1 MNVKT
6 FIDRP
11 ILSGVISVLMVLVG
25 VIGLSQLALEQFPEI
40 APPTVRIMASYT
52 GANAETVQK
61 SVVVP
66 LEEAIN
72 GVEGMMYMTSN
83 ASNNGSGSIGIF
95 FRQGTDPDM
104 AMVNVQNRAATVQGR
119 LPSDVVKS
127 GLTVRK
133 RQTSNIKQIAIYSP
147 DSTFDRAFLA
157 NYTKINIEP
166 RLSRIPGVGEVN
178 VMGADYS
185 MRIWL
190 DPLKMA
196 RYNLTPSDI
205 TQVLNEQNVEVA
217 TGTLGAESSNTFQYV
232 LKYRGRY
239 EDEQGYE
246 NLVIRSLPNGDV
258 LRIKD
263 IAKVELGSQN
273 YNIIAET
280 NGSPGVNVSIN
291 QVAGSNANEIIKQ
304 IDREIEEIR
313 GSLPP
318 GIVIEDLESKK
329 DFLDASI
336 TSVVET
342 LLEALALV
350 ILVVFLFL
358 QSWRATII
366 PAVAIMVSLVA
377 TLAVIYAI
385 GFSLN
390 MLTLFAL
397 VLVIGTVVDDAIV
410 VVEAVQA
417 KLDATHRDRSRGS
430 SDEQPTGPVPMSRQS
445 TIEAMH
451 DITSALVTTT
461 LVFMAVFVPVC
472 FIGGVTGTFYTQFG
486 LTMAIAVGISL
497 FNALTLSPA
506 LSALIMR
513 PNNVSNGL
521 NGYDGAD
528 AHSTHSF
535 LRLFNAGFNAL
546 LERYKRAVT
555 AIIPKK
561 WLAAALVV
569 IAIVGLG
576 WMMRTTKTGLVPNE
590 DMGTVF
596 INVQASPGSSLQQ
609 TYHILKEVEARIKD
623 LPQLRIYSLIA
634 GNSNNFEQSSS
645 NGNFTLKL
653 KKWGERKGKGDDV
666 QSVVDEIYRRTADIA
681 NAKIQV
687 NTQNMLPGFGRINGF
702 ELHVQDKHGGTIQE
716 LLDQTNRLI
725 AALNERPEISRAFT
739 NFSLKYPQY
748 RVEVDAALCKR
759 RGVSPS
765 DVLAALS
772 GYVGGSYASNF
783 VRFTKLYRVMVQA
796 SPEYRLDTESL
807 NNIFV
812 RSSSGEMS
820 PIGQYI
826 TLTRIYGSETL
837 ARFNLFPSI
846 QCGGTTAEG
855 YSSGQAIDAIRETA
869 AEVLPEGYGYEF
881 GGMSREEA
889 SAQNTTALVFV
900 ICIVFIYLI
909 LCALYESLFIPM
921 AVILSVPFGLAGSFI
936 FAHLWGL
943 ENNIYMQTGLIMLI
957 GLLSKT
963 AILLTE
969 YASTRRR
976 QGMGIVEAALDAAA
990 VRLRPILMTSLTMIF
1005 GLLPLA
1011 LATGVGANGN
1021 RSLGVGTIGG
1031 MLIGTIALLF
1041 IVPCLFVIFQVIEE
1055 KVFGRKANN
1064 V

>member
-1 MNVKT
+1 M
-6 FIDRP
+6 
-11 ILSGVISVLMVLVG
+11 LMVLVG
-25 VIGLSQLALEQFPEI
+25 IIGLSRLALEQFPEI
-40 APPTVRIMASYT
+40 APPTVRVMASYT

-61 SVVVP
+61 SVIVP

-72 GVEGMMYMTSN
+72 GVEGMMYMTSS
-83 ASNNGSGSIGIF
+83 ASNNGTASIGIF
-95 FRQGTDPDM
+95 FRQGTDPNM

-133 RQTSNIKQIAIYSP
+133 RQTSNIKQIAVYSP
-147 DSTFDRAFLA
+147 DSTFDRSFLA

-196 RYNLTPSDI
+196 RYGLTPADV

-217 TGTLGAESSNTFQYV
+217 TGTLGAESDNTFQYV

-239 EDEQGYE
+239 EEEQEYE
-246 NLVIRSLPNGDV
+246 NLVVRSLPDGDV
-258 LRIKD
+258 LRIGD
-263 IAKVELGSQN
+263 IARVELGSQN
-273 YNIIAET
+273 YNIIGET
-280 NGSPGVNVSIN
+280 NGCPGINISIN

-304 IDREIEEIR
+304 IDAEVEEIR
-313 GSLPP
+313 HSLPP

-336 TSVVET
+336 ASVVET
-342 LLEALALV
+342 LFEALVLV
-350 ILVVFLFL
+350 ILVVWLFL
-358 QSWRATII
+358 GSWRATII
-366 PAVAIMVSLVA
+366 PAIAIVVSLIA

-417 KLDATHRDRSRGS
+417 RYEKGECRTESVEFATAQEEEGTAVANSTPYTLNSKLMT
-430 SDEQPTGPVPMSRQS
+430 E
-445 TIEAMH
+445 EAMKK
-451 DITSALVTTT
+451 ITSALITTT

-486 LTMAIAVGISL
+486 LTMAIAVAISL

-506 LSALIMR
+506 LSAIIMR
-513 PNNVSNGL
+513 DSKLNKFQERFNV
-521 NGYDGAD
+521 
-528 AHSTHSF
+528 
-535 LRLFNAGFNAL
+535 GFTAL
-546 LERYKRAVT
+546 ATRYKGVVTGFINRKKLAGVLVIVAIAV
-555 AIIPKK
+555 
-561 WLAAALVV
+561 
-569 IAIVGLG
+569 LG
-576 WMMRTTKTGLVPNE
+576 WMMKTTKTGLVPNE

-609 TYHILKEVEARIKD
+609 TYHILKEVEERIKD

-634 GNSNNFEQSSS
+634 GNSNSFEQSSS

-653 KKWGERKGKGDDV
+653 KKWDERTGKGDDDQSIV
-666 QSVVDEIYRRTADIA
+666 QEIYRRTADIA

-702 ELHVQDKHGGTIQE
+702 ELHVQDKHGGTIQD
-716 LLDQTNRLI
+716 LLSYTNKLI
-725 AALNERPEISRAFT
+725 AALGERPEIGRAYT

-765 DVLAALS
+765 DVLSTLS
-772 GYVGGSYASNF
+772 GYVGGTYASNF

-812 RSSSGEMS
+812 KNNQGEMS
-820 PIGQYI
+820 PIGQYL
-826 TLTRIYGSETL
+826 TLTRVYGSETL
-837 ARFNLFPSI
+837 SRFNLFPSI
-846 QCGGTTAEG
+846 QVGGTAAEG
-855 YSSGQAIDAIRETA
+855 YSSGQAIDAIREVA

-881 GGMSREEA
+881 GGMTREEA
-889 SAQNTTALVFV
+889 SSQNTTALVFV
-900 ICIVFIYLI
+900 LCIVFIYLI

-921 AVILSVPFGLAGSFI
+921 AVILSVPFGLAGSFL
-936 FAHLWGL
+936 FAWMWGL

-976 QGMGIVEAALDAAA
+976 QGMGIIEAALDAAA
-990 VRLRPILMTSLTMIF
+990 IRLRPILMTSLTMVF

-1021 RSLGVGTIGG
+1021 HSLGVGTIGG
-1031 MLIGTIALLF
+1031 MVIGTIALLF
-1041 IVPCLFVIFQVIEE
+1041 IVPVLFVIFQKIEE
-1055 KVFGRKANN
+1055 RVMHKR
-1064 V
+1064 

>member
-25 VIGLSQLALEQFPEI
+25 VIGLSQLPLEQFPEI

-61 SVVVP
+61 SVIVP

-72 GVEGMMYMTSN
+72 GVEGMMYMTSS
-83 ASNNGSGSIGIF
+83 ASNNGTASIGIF
-95 FRQGTDPDM
+95 FRQGTDADM

-133 RQTSNIKQIAIYSP
+133 RQTSNIKQIAVYSP
-147 DSTFDRAFLA
+147 DSTFDRSFLA

-190 DPLKMA
+190 DPMKMA
-196 RYNLTPSDI
+196 HYGLTPADV
-205 TQVLNEQNVEVA
+205 TNVLNEQNVEVA

-239 EDEQGYE
+239 EEEQEYE
-246 NLVIRSLPNGDV
+246 NLVVRSLPDGDV
-258 LRIKD
+258 LRIGD
-263 IAKVELGSQN
+263 IARVELGSQN
-273 YNIIAET
+273 YNIIGET
-280 NGSPGVNVSIN
+280 NGSPGINISIN

-304 IDREIEEIR
+304 IDQEVEEIR
-313 GSLPP
+313 KSLPR

-336 TSVVET
+336 TNVVET
-342 LLEALALV
+342 LLEALLLV
-350 ILVVFLFL
+350 ILVVWVFLG
-358 QSWRATII
+358 SWRATII
-366 PAVAIMVSLVA
+366 PAIAIVVSLIA
-377 TLAVIYAI
+377 TLAIIYAI

-417 KLDATHRDRSRGS
+417 RLERGEKS
-430 SDEQPTGPVPMSRQS
+430 EVRGEMTE
-445 TIEAMH
+445 EAMKS
-451 DITSALVTTT
+451 ITSALITTT

-472 FIGGVTGTFYTQFG
+472 FIGGVTGSFYTQFG

-506 LSALIMR
+506 LCALIMKAQGDGV
-513 PNNVSNGL
+513 NGSNGA
-521 NGYDGAD
+521 NGVNGFHA
-528 AHSTHSF
+528 
-535 LRLFNAGFNAL
+535 RFNAGFTAVL
-546 LERYKRAVT
+546 DHYKHAVNSF
-555 AIIPKK
+555 IPRR
-561 WLAAALVV
+561 WLAVALVV
-569 IAIVGLG
+569 LSIIGLA

-590 DMGTVF
+590 DMGTIF

-609 TYHILKEVEARIKD
+609 TYGILKQVEERIKD

-653 KKWGERKGKGDDV
+653 KKWGERKDKGDDV
-666 QSVVDEIYRRTADIA
+666 QSVVDEIYRRTANIA

-702 ELHVQDKHGGTIQE
+702 ELHVQDKHGGTIND
-716 LLDQTNRLI
+716 LLVYTNRLI
-725 AALNERPEISRAFT
+725 AALNERPEISRAYT

-748 RVEVDAALCKR
+748 RVDVDAALCKR
-759 RGVSPS
+759 HGVSPS

-772 GYVGGSYASNF
+772 GYVGGLYASNF

-812 RSSSGEMS
+812 RNGAGEMS

-837 ARFNLFPSI
+837 SRFNLFPSI
-846 QCGGTTAEG
+846 QVGGTAADG
-855 YSSGQAIDAIRETA
+855 YSSGQAIDAIREVA

-881 GGMSREEA
+881 GGMTREES
-889 SAQNTTALVFV
+889 SAQNTTALVFI
-900 ICIVFIYLI
+900 ICIIFIYLI
-909 LCALYESLFIPM
+909 LCALYESLFIPL
-921 AVILSVPFGLAGSFI
+921 AVILSVPFGLAGSFL
-936 FAHLWGL
+936 FAWMWGL

-969 YASTRRR
+969 YATTRRR

-990 VRLRPILMTSLTMIF
+990 VRLRPILMTSLTMVF

-1011 LATGVGANGN
+1011 LASGVGANGN
-1021 RSLGVGTIGG
+1021 HSLGVGTIGG
-1031 MLIGTIALLF
+1031 MLVGTIALIF
-1041 IVPCLFVIFQVIEE
+1041 IVPVLFVIFRTIEE
-1055 KVFGRKANN
+1055 RIYQKKN

>member
-25 VIGLSQLALEQFPEI
+25 IIGLSQLALEQFPEI

-72 GVEGMMYMTSN
+72 GVEGMMYMSSS
-83 ASNNGSGSIGIF
+83 ASNNGTASIGIF

-127 GLTVRK
+127 GITVRK
-133 RQTSNIKQIAIYSP
+133 RQTSNIKQMAVYSP

-196 RYNLTPSDI
+196 RYGLTPSDI
-205 TQVLNEQNVEVA
+205 SQVLNEQNVEVA

-246 NLVIRSLPNGDV
+246 NLVVRSLPNGDI
-258 LRIKD
+258 LRIGD
-263 IAKVELGSQN
+263 IARVELGSQN

-280 NGSPGVNVSIN
+280 NGSPGVNISIN

-304 IDREIEEIR
+304 IDREVEEIR
-313 GSLPP
+313 QSLPP

-366 PAVAIMVSLVA
+366 PAVAIVVSLIA

-417 KLDATHRDRSRGS
+417 KLDESYEGAYH
-430 SDEQPTGPVPMSRQS
+430 S
-445 TIEAMH
+445 TIAAMYS
-451 DITSALVTTT
+451 ITSALVTTT

-506 LSALIMR
+506 LCALIMR
-513 PNNVSNGL
+513 PNTTEKAKGFK
-521 NGYDGAD
+521 A
-528 AHSTHSF
+528 
-535 LRLFNAGFNAL
+535 RFNTGFNAL
-546 LERYKRAVT
+546 VDRYKQAVS
-555 AIIPKK
+555 AVIPKK
-561 WLAAALVV
+561 RLAAALVV
-569 IAIVGLG
+569 VAILGLG

-609 TYHILKEVEARIKD
+609 TYHILKEVEERIKD

-666 QSVVDEIYRRTADIA
+666 QSIVDEIYRRTADIA

-702 ELHVQDKHGGTIQE
+702 ELHVQDKHGGTINE
-716 LLDQTNRLI
+716 LLDQTNKLI
-725 AALNERPEISRAFT
+725 AALNQRPEISRAFT

-748 RVEVDAALCKR
+748 RIEVDAALCKR

-765 DVLAALS
+765 DVLSALS

-837 ARFNLFPSI
+837 SRFNLFPSI
-846 QCGGTTAEG
+846 QVGGTAADG
-855 YSSGQAIDAIRETA
+855 YSSGQALDAIRETA

-881 GGMSREEA
+881 GGMAREEA

-909 LCALYESLFIPM
+909 LCGLYESLFIPM

-976 QGMGIVEAALDAAA
+976 QGMSIVEAALDAAA
-990 VRLRPILMTSLTMIF
+990 VRLRPILMTSMTMVF

-1021 RSLGVGTIGG
+1021 RSLGVGAIGG

-1041 IVPCLFVIFQVIEE
+1041 IVPCLFVIFQMIEE
-1055 KVFGRKANN
+1055 KVFGRK
-1064 V
+1064 

>member
-1 MNVKT
+1 MNVRT

-25 VIGLSQLALEQFPEI
+25 IIGLSQLALEQFPEI

-72 GVEGMMYMTSN
+72 GVEGMMYMTST
-83 ASNNGSGSIGIF
+83 ASNNGTASIGIF
-95 FRQGTDPDM
+95 FRQGTDADM

-133 RQTSNIKQIAIYSP
+133 RQTSNIKQIAVYSP

-196 RYNLTPSDI
+196 SYGLTPADI

-217 TGTLGAESSNTFQYV
+217 TGTLGAESGNTFQYV

-239 EDEQGYE
+239 EEEQEYE
-246 NLVIRSLPNGDV
+246 NLVIRSLPDGDV
-258 LRIKD
+258 LRIGD
-263 IAKVELGSQN
+263 IARVELGSQN
-273 YNIIAET
+273 YNIIGET
-280 NGSPGVNVSIN
+280 NGSPGVNISIN
-291 QVAGSNANEIIKQ
+291 QVAGSNANEIIKE
-304 IDREIEEIR
+304 IDREVEEIR
-313 GSLPP
+313 EGLPP

-336 TSVVET
+336 ASVVET
-342 LLEALALV
+342 LLEALVLV
-350 ILVVFLFL
+350 ILVVWLFL
-358 QSWRATII
+358 GSWRATVI
-366 PAVAIMVSLVA
+366 PAIAIVVSLIA

-417 KLDATHRDRSRGS
+417 RVEKMNIENCDSPA
-430 SDEQPTGPVPMSRQS
+430 DETE
-445 TIEAMH
+445 EAMKN
-451 DITSALVTTT
+451 ITSALITTT

-486 LTMAIAVGISL
+486 LTMAIAVAISL

-506 LSALIMR
+506 LSARIMVGDR
-513 PNNVSNGL
+513 SQETGVRRQELGDR
-521 NGYDGAD
+521 GFHA
-528 AHSTHSF
+528 
-535 LRLFNAGFNAL
+535 RFNQVFASL
-546 LERYKRAVT
+546 SERYKGAVSGF
-555 AIIPKK
+555 IRRKG
-561 WLAAALVV
+561 LAAVLVV
-569 IAIVGLG
+569 VAIAALG
-576 WMMRTTKTGLVPNE
+576 WMMGSTRTGLVPNE
-590 DMGTVF
+590 EMGSVF

-609 TYHILKEVEARIKD
+609 TYGILKEVEARIMD

-634 GNSNNFEQSSS
+634 GNSNSFEQSSS

-653 KKWGERKGKGDDV
+653 KKWDERTGKGDDV
-666 QSVVDEIYRRTADIA
+666 QSIVEEIYRRTADIA
-681 NAKIQV
+681 NVKIQV

-702 ELHVQDKHGGTIQE
+702 ELHVQDKHGGTIND
-716 LLDQTNRLI
+716 LLGYTNRLI
-725 AALNERPEISRAFT
+725 AALNERPEISRAYT
-739 NFSLKYPQY
+739 NFSMKYPQY

-765 DVLAALS
+765 DVLSALS

-796 SPEYRLDTESL
+796 SPEYRLDEESL
-807 NNIFV
+807 NRIFV
-812 RSSSGEMS
+812 RTSSGEMS
-820 PIGQYI
+820 PIGQYL
-826 TLTRIYGSETL
+826 TLTRVYGSETL
-837 ARFNLFPSI
+837 SRFNLFPSI
-846 QCGGTTAEG
+846 QVGGTAAEG

-881 GGMSREEA
+881 GGMTREEA
-889 SAQNTTALVFV
+889 SSQNTTALVFV

-909 LCALYESLFIPM
+909 LCALYESLLIPL
-921 AVILSVPFGLAGSFI
+921 AVILSVPFGLAGSFV
-936 FAHLWGL
+936 FANLWGL

-969 YASTRRR
+969 YATTRRR
-976 QGMGIVEAALDAAA
+976 QGLGIVEAALDAAV
-990 VRLRPILMTSLTMIF
+990 VRLRPILMTSMTMVF

-1021 RSLGVGTIGG
+1021 HSLGVGTIGG
-1031 MLIGTIALLF
+1031 MVIGTIALLF
-1041 IVPCLFVIFQVIEE
+1041 IVPVLFVIFQTIEE
-1055 KVFGRKANN
+1055 KIKLKK
-1064 V
+1064 

>member
-1 MNVKT
+1 MNVRT
-6 FIDRP
+6 FINRP

-25 VIGLSQLALEQFPEI
+25 IIGLSRLALEQFPEI

-72 GVEGMMYMTSN
+72 GVEGMMYMTST
-83 ASNNGSGSIGIF
+83 ASNNGTASIGIF
-95 FRQGTDPDM
+95 FRQGTDADM

-133 RQTSNIKQIAIYSP
+133 RQTSNIKQIAVYSP

-196 RYNLTPSDI
+196 RYGLTPADV

-217 TGTLGAESSNTFQYV
+217 TGTLGAESQNTFQYV

-239 EDEQGYE
+239 EEEQGYE
-246 NLVIRSLPNGDV
+246 QMVVRSLPDGNV
-258 LRIKD
+258 LRIGD
-263 IAKVELGSQN
+263 IARVELGSQN
-273 YNIIAET
+273 YNIIGET
-280 NGSPGVNVSIN
+280 NGSPGVNISIN

-304 IDREIEEIR
+304 IDREVDDIR
-313 GSLPP
+313 QSLPP
-318 GIVIEDLESKK
+318 GIVIEDVESKK

-336 TSVVET
+336 ASVLET
-342 LLEALALV
+342 LFEALILV
-350 ILVVFLFL
+350 ILVVFVFL

-366 PAVAIMVSLVA
+366 PAIAIVVSLIA

-417 KLDATHRDRSRGS
+417 KMESDS
-430 SDEQPTGPVPMSRQS
+430 SGECRTESV
-445 TIEAMH
+445 EFAMH
-451 DITSALVTTT
+451 NITSALITTT

-506 LSALIMR
+506 LCAIIMKPTKGESRFQKHFEAGFKSLIIHYKKS
-513 PNNVSNGL
+513 VSG
-521 NGYDGAD
+521 
-528 AHSTHSF
+528 F
-535 LRLFNAGFNAL
+535 LR
-546 LERYKRAVT
+546 RQ
-555 AIIPKK
+555 
-561 WLAAALVV
+561 WLAVALVAV
-569 IAIVGLG
+569 AIGVLG

-609 TYHILKEVEARIKD
+609 TYHILKEVEERIKD
-623 LPQLRIYSLIA
+623 LPQLRMYSLIA

-653 KKWGERKGKGDDV
+653 KKWDERTGKGDDV
-666 QSVVDEIYRRTADIA
+666 QSVVEEIYRRTADIA

-687 NTQNMLPGFGRINGF
+687 NTQNMLPGFGRLNGF
-702 ELHVQDKHGGTIQE
+702 EMHVQDKHGGTIDE
-716 LLDQTNRLI
+716 LLMQTNRLI

-748 RVEVDAALCKR
+748 RIEVDAALCKR

-772 GYVGGSYASNF
+772 GYVGGLYASNF

-812 RSSSGEMS
+812 RNNKGEMS

-837 ARFNLFPSI
+837 SRFNLFPSI
-846 QCGGTTAEG
+846 NVGGTAAEG
-855 YSSGQAIDAIRETA
+855 YSSGQAIEAIRETA

-881 GGMSREEA
+881 GGMTREEA
-889 SAQNTTALVFV
+889 SSQNTSTLVFV
-900 ICIVFIYLI
+900 ICIIFIFLI
-909 LCALYESLFIPM
+909 LCGLYESLFIPL
-921 AVILSVPFGLAGSFI
+921 AVILSVPFGLMGSFI
-936 FAHLWGL
+936 FARLWGL

-976 QGMGIVEAALDAAA
+976 QGMGIVAAALDAAA
-990 VRLRPILMTSLTMIF
+990 VRLRPILMTSLTMVF

-1021 RSLGVGTIGG
+1021 RSLGVGVIGG
-1031 MLIGTIALLF
+1031 MLIGTVALLF
-1041 IVPCLFVIFQVIEE
+1041 IVPTLFVIFQTIEE
-1055 KVFGRKANN
+1055 KVFRRRK
-1064 V
+1064 